1 MMLPVNCV
9 HAPHDKR
16 ITVINS
22 CYIGT
27 WCIISCACR
36 RSHDAWAVSCNHLHI
51 GACTADFLIC
61 YLCIHIC
68 NFIMIVGMISN
79 FRTWIFNILDN
90 IRAAF
95 YIPAKNKECS
105 IGTICRQSI
114 KNNLCILRGRTIII
128 RQCNHRLCGVNSVPK
143 LSLWG
148 KIVDEITDTV
158 AAYIYMSIFIC
169 HTSSAVRKSKIPC
182 HSFSI
187 FTEIVIIAIIAF
199 YSRAKILAAIIS
211 KTICITI
218 FIYIATCLHYAV
230 IRKKIAWIIDHLISS
245 QKIAILAVAHRAVSI
260 CNPALSRLVVIISSV
275 KCFSVKS
282 LRFCFIKALGFI
294 GSQVRFIVICR
305 CSDSLIR
312 RCIWSTCV

>member
-27 WCIISCACR
+27 WNIVSCACR
-36 RSHDAWAVSCNHLHI
+36 RSHDAWAISCNHLHI
-51 GACTADFLIC
+51 WACAADFLIC
-61 YLCIHIC
+61 YLRIHIC

-79 FRTWIFNILDN
+79 LRTWIFNILDN
-90 IRAAF
+90 ICAAL

-105 IGTICRQSI
+105 IGTVCCQRI
-114 KNNLCILRGRTIII
+114 KNDLCILCGRTIII
-128 RQCNHRLCGVNSVPK
+128 CQSNHWLCGINSVPK

-148 KIVDEITDTV
+148 KIIDEIANTV

-169 HTSSAVRKSKIPC
+169 HTSGTVRKSKIPC

-187 FTEIVIIAIIAF
+187 FTKIVIIAIIAF
-199 YSRAKILAAIIS
+199 YGRAKILAAIIS

-218 FIYIATCLHYAV
+218 FIYIAACLHYAV
-230 IRKKIAWIIDHLISS
+230 IRKKIAWIVDHLISS
-245 QKIAILAVAHRAVSI
+245 QKIAILTVAHRAVSI

-275 KCFSVKS
+275 KCFFVKS
-282 LRFCFIKALGFI
+282 FRFCFIEAFGFI
-294 GSQVRFIVICR
+294 NGCVCFIVVCW
-305 CSDSLIR
+305 SNDSFIR